1 MLTAP
6 PVRRYAPGRDGPDVT
21 ADPYRSWGPLRGVS
35 KWGDRE
41 TDKIFALAFFRVALR
56 IGTKLEGVI
65 SAQDVAAQ
73 AHYVAH
79 VEDRDA
85 GVHRG
90 GDRRGRGDAAG
101 LIVDRQRGGAPLHWS
116 VWTLQRPCRFVTRAG
131 NVRLLPLSSVD
142 SHNYGTHGDLRF
154 RYRGRSWGSWKCRN
168 QKHKCQPICGPKLIG

>member
-1 MLTAP
+1 
-6 PVRRYAPGRDGPDVT
+6 
-21 ADPYRSWGPLRGVS
+21 
-35 KWGDRE
+35 
-41 TDKIFALAFFRVALR
+41 
-56 IGTKLEGVI
+56 
-65 SAQDVAAQ
+65 
-73 AHYVAH
+73 VAH

-154 RYRGRSWGSWKCRN
+154 RYRDVVRDRGSAEIKNTSASRSANRN
-168 QKHKCQPICGPKLIG
+168 

>member
-1 MLTAP
+1 MW
-6 PVRRYAPGRDGPDVT
+6 RMSRI
-21 ADPYRSWGPLRGVS
+21 
-35 KWGDRE
+35 E
-41 TDKIFALAFFRVALR
+41 TL
-56 IGTKLEGVI
+56 
-65 SAQDVAAQ
+65 
-73 AHYVAH
+73 
-79 VEDRDA
+79 

-154 RYRGRSWGSWKCRN
+154 RYRGRSWGSWKCRKT
-168 QKHKCQPICGPKLIG
+168 QVPADLRTEADRLDDLVHALADHFGRKVVLVWPDDKEVVVEPRPELRLDG